1 MKASL
6 GLHCGVRKVKLK
18 SAPVP
23 ANCFWIDLYFIFSN
37 PNCTDFTY
45 FDFRS
50 IKTCFLLKGC
60 EDKRPRCTV
69 RDSCVSGRKDC
80 RSYHMK

>member
-23 ANCFWIDLYFIFSN
+23 ANCFWIDLYLIFSN

-69 RDSCVSGRKDC
+69 RDSCVSGSKDC

>member
-1 MKASL
+1 MY
-6 GLHCGVRKVKLK
+6 
-18 SAPVP
+18 
-23 ANCFWIDLYFIFSN
+23 LYFIFSN

-80 RSYHMK
+80 RSYHVK